1 MDTLKKMN
9 NLKKSKNMLQSIKF
23 IHTVIWAIFVLII
36 AYILYSGIFDKI
48 NIFTWVSIVLILVEG
63 IILYVNKWNCPL
75 TILGK
80 KYTEQ
85 THIGFDIYLPK
96 FIAKYN
102 KFIFTK
108 IYLIGIIIII
118 YKIMK

>member
-1 MDTLKKMN
+1 MNKLKQ
-9 NLKKSKNMLQSIKF
+9 SKNILQTIKI
-23 IHTVIWAIFVLII
+23 IHTIIWVFFVLII

-48 NIFTWVSIVLILVEG
+48 NIFTWISVVIILVEG
-63 IILYVNKWNCPL
+63 IVLYFNKWNCPL

-102 KFIFTK
+102 KLIFTT
-108 IYLIGIIIII
+108 IYLLGLIIIIQR
-118 YKIMK
+118 IMK